1 MKPTVY
7 LETSILG
14 YVASRPSRDL
24 VTAANQQITRDWW
37 ENHRSRFDLFISQA
51 VVQECSKGDPIAA
64 QERLDLLK
72 GISHLQL
79 TKPVQKLAK
88 ALVRRVSL
96 PAKARIDAL
105 HIAVSA
111 VHRAEYLLTWNCTHI
126 ANMELRDRIVKACE
140 VAGFAAPKICTPPEL
155 MGG

>member
-51 VVQECSKGDPIAA
+51 VVGIA
-64 QERLDLLK
+64 
-72 GISHLQL
+72 
-79 TKPVQKLAK
+79 
-88 ALVRRVSL
+88 
-96 PAKARIDAL
+96 
-105 HIAVSA
+105 
-111 VHRAEYLLTWNCTHI
+111 HR
-126 ANMELRDRIVKACE
+126 
-140 VAGFAAPKICTPPEL
+140 GFRCASC
-155 MGG
+155 